1 MSQVEKFRDL
11 PLEEVI
17 GDRFG
22 RYSKYIIQER
32 ALPDVRDGLKPVQ
45 RRILF
50 AMHVEGNTHEKG
62 FRKSAK
68 TVGNV
73 IGNYHPHGDSSVY
86 EAMVRMSQDWKV
98 RKYLIE
104 MHGNNGSV
112 DGDPPAAMRY
122 TEARLSAI
130 SAELLRD
137 IEKETVDFIPNFDDT
152 SMEPTV
158 MPAMFPNLLVNG
170 STGIS
175 AGYATEIPPHNLAE
189 IIDAVIMKLNKPD
202 VSVDELMTVVQGPD
216 FPTGGIIQGVD
227 GIKKAYET
235 GKGKIIIRSK
245 TEIETIRGGRQQIVI
260 TEIPFEVNKAN
271 LVKKMDEFRL
281 DRKLEGISEIR
292 DETDRTGLRI
302 VIELKK
308 EADATGVLNYLFK
321 NSDLQVTYNFNMV
334 AIHNKR
340 PILLGIRE
348 MLSAYIDH
356 QKEVITRRS
365 QYELRKAS
373 ERQHI
378 VAGLMKA
385 LSILD
390 EVIATIRASK
400 DKRNAK
406 DNLIAKFQFTE
417 PQAEAIVS
425 LQLYRLTNT
434 DITALRKEAE
444 ELARKIEELTLI
456 LGSEQKLLTVI
467 KKDLKEVKKRFA
479 DERRSLVQAE
489 IEELK
494 INLEVMVPN
503 EDVIVTVTD
512 QGYVKRTSQ
521 RSYAASNGQDFAMKD
536 SDRLLAQL
544 DMNTTDVLLLFTTK
558 GNYLFC
564 PVHIL
569 PDIRWKDLGQ
579 HVANIIPIDRN
590 ESILKAIPIKD
601 FEVNQYLLFVTK
613 NGMVKKTELNQY
625 KAQRY
630 SKPLVAVNLKG
641 DDELLE
647 VHLTDGKNQ
656 IFMMSNLGYALWFNE
671 EEVSTVGAR
680 AAGVKGMNLKEN
692 DFVIGG
698 NLLSP
703 IDKRAV
709 VIATQRGAVKKMKL
723 SEFELATRAK
733 RGVVLLRE
741 LKSNPHRVVGYVLV
755 NDSDDIYIQSE
766 KGMIESIKAHD
777 IRFNDRYSNGSFLL
791 DETESGKTIKIWSE
805 ANDPHEKDI
814 TDSTSSKNE

>member
-1 MSQVEKFRDL
+1 MSLGEKFRDL
-11 PLEEVI
+11 PLEDVI

-32 ALPDVRDGLKPVQ
+32 ALPDARDGLKPVQ
-45 RRILF
+45 RRILY
-50 AMHVEGNTHEKG
+50 AMHVEGNTQDKG

-98 RKYLIE
+98 RNLLID

-130 SAELLRD
+130 AGELLRD

-152 SMEPTV
+152 SKEPTV
-158 MPAMFPNLLVNG
+158 FPAMYPNLLVNG

-175 AGYATEIPPHNLAE
+175 AGYATDIPPHHLGE
-189 IIDAVIMKLNKPD
+189 VIDAVIMQMDNPEA
-202 VSVDELMTVVQGPD
+202 SVEQLMTVIKGPD

-245 TEIETIRGGRQQIVI
+245 TEIEEVRGGRQQIVI
-260 TEIPFEVNKAN
+260 TEIPYEVNKSN
-271 LVKKMDEFRL
+271 LVKKMDDFRL
-281 DRKLEGISEIR
+281 DRKVEGISEIR

-308 EADATGVLNYLFK
+308 DANAEGVLNYLYK

-334 AIHNKR
+334 AIHQKR
-340 PILLGIRE
+340 PMLMGLRE
-348 MLSAYIDH
+348 LLSAYIEH
-356 QKEVITRRS
+356 QREVVTRRS
-365 QYELRKAS
+365 QFELKKAS

-378 VAGLMKA
+378 IEGLMKA

-400 DKRNAK
+400 DKRDAK
-406 DNLIAKFQFTE
+406 DNLIAKFIFTE

-434 DITALRKEAE
+434 DITALQNEAAD
-444 ELARKIEELTLI
+444 LAKKIEELTAI
-456 LGSEQKLLTVI
+456 LNSESKLLSVI
-467 KKDLKEVKKRFA
+467 KKDLKDVKKKYA
-479 DERRSLVQAE
+479 DDRRSKVEAE
-489 IEELK
+489 IEEIK
-494 INLEVMVPN
+494 INLDVMIAN
-503 EDVIVTVTD
+503 EDVIVTVTKE
-512 QGYVKRTSQ
+512 GYIKRTSQ
-521 RSYAASNGQDFAMKD
+521 RSYAASNGQDLAMKD
-536 SDRLLAQL
+536 SDRLLAKL
-544 DMNTTDVLLLFTTK
+544 DMNTTDVVLLFTNK
-558 GNYLFC
+558 GNYLYC
-564 PVHIL
+564 PVHEL

-579 HVANIIPIDRN
+579 HIANIIQIDRD
-590 ESILKAIPIKD
+590 EFIIKAMPIKD
-601 FEVNQYLLFVTK
+601 FEASAFLLFVTK

-630 SKPLVAVNLKG
+630 SKPLVAINLKD
-641 DDELLE
+641 DDEAID
-647 VHLTDGKNQ
+647 VHLTDGTKELFL
-656 IFMMSNLGYALWFNE
+656 ITSLGYALWFQE
-671 EEVSTVGAR
+671 EEVSIVGAR
-680 AAGVKGMNLKEN
+680 AAGVKGINLKDG

-698 NLLSP
+698 KLISP
-703 IDKRAV
+703 GEKKSLV
-709 VIATQRGAVKKMKL
+709 MVTQRGSIKRMKL
-723 SEFELATRAK
+723 SEFEKATRAK
-733 RGVVLLRE
+733 RGVIILRE
-741 LKSNPHRVVGYVLV
+741 LKANPHRVIGFALVGEG
-755 NDSDDIYIQSE
+755 DILFLQSE
-766 KGMIESIKAHD
+766 KGNIESIITSD
-777 IRFNDRYSNGSFLL
+777 IRFNDRYSNGSFLM
-791 DETESGKTIKIWSE
+791 DESDSGLTKEIWLIENENNTKTIE
-805 ANDPHEKDI
+805 
-814 TDSTSSKNE
+814 